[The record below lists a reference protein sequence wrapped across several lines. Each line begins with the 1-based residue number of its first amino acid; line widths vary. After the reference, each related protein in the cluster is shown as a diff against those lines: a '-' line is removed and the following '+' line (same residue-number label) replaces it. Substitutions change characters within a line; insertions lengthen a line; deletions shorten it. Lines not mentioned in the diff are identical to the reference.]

1 MEFRLARRSSA
12 TAGESEHT
20 SWSVVSSHVVD
31 VLTRP
36 AILLASSQNTV
47 HGLEMRCSGQA
58 PTTTCHCALLSS
70 RSLSAF
76 RSRASHHLPA
86 LRNYRSYE
94 LHQPRRRQALQSE
107 PSRCRS

>member
-36 AILLASSQNTV
+36 AILLASFPEHRSWIGNDGV
-47 HGLEMRCSGQA
+47 LIKGQ
-58 PTTTCHCALLSS
+58 
-70 RSLSAF
+70 
-76 RSRASHHLPA
+76 
-86 LRNYRSYE
+86 
-94 LHQPRRRQALQSE
+94 
-107 PSRCRS
+107 

>member
-20 SWSVVSSHVVD
+20 WWSVVSSHVVD

-47 HGLEMRCSGQA
+47 HGLEMMVFWSS
-58 PTTTCHCALLSS
+58 TNNHLS
-70 RSLSAF
+70 
-76 RSRASHHLPA
+76 
-86 LRNYRSYE
+86 LRFTIK
-94 LHQPRRRQALQSE
+94 
-107 PSRCRS
+107 

>member
-47 HGLEMRCSGQA
+47 HGLEMMVFW
-58 PTTTCHCALLSS
+58 SS
-70 RSLSAF
+70 ANN
-76 RSRASHHLPA
+76 HLP
-86 LRNYRSYE
+86 LRFTIK
-94 LHQPRRRQALQSE
+94 
-107 PSRCRS
+107 